1 MLLIA
6 MASPVALHLDHLIKT
21 IMKEVL
27 TAKDIRLS
35 CAIVSTMMRTAS
47 AMTPGSTATTTP
59 SSSTASDAAPNLTV
73 GAGRRRRR
81 SAARQRRKAADRHP
95 PEQSDNDSYD
105 DLEGDDDDY
114 LKHMAEA
121 ARYLLR
127 EEEESK
133 SAPPAPAPPEP
144 ISKPTPSASTP
155 ALPEREGGEQQQ
167 KHLAPTPAPCA
178 HASDAEWRS
187 ESERLR
193 QEMQSIPDRLSIACR
208 GPRLT
213 NLDMAQHGP

>member
-1 MLLIA
+1 

-81 SAARQRRKAADRHP
+81 AAARQRRKTALGGP
-95 PEQSDNDSYD
+95 SEQSDLETKDNETKSTPPEAQGAPPGVHPEEQSENTSESESVYD
-105 DLEGDDDDY
+105 DLEDEMDAHEGDESNEGDES
-114 LKHMAEA
+114 H
-121 ARYLLR
+121 
-127 EEEESK
+127 EED
-133 SAPPAPAPPEP
+133 APPE
-144 ISKPTPSASTP
+144 AELRGEEAP
-155 ALPEREGGEQQQ
+155 ARAQPHLSEQV
-167 KHLAPTPAPCA
+167 KRALANGWVPPAGL
-178 HASDAEWRS
+178 
-187 ESERLR
+187 RLT
-193 QEMQSIPDRLSIACR
+193 
-208 GPRLT
+208 LT
-213 NLDMAQHGP
+213 NLDTA